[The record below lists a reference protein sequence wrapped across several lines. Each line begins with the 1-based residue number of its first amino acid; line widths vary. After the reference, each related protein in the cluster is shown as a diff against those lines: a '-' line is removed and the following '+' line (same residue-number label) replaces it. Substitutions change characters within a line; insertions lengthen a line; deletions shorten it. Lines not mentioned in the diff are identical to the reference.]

1 MIYRSLYRNRNNYH
15 FYKEEFTMFKWL
27 DNPITWRGYFKL
39 CGICSVI
46 STVYCVWLWIKL
58 GLFDPVGLV
67 KKVLNKEDED

>member
-1 MIYRSLYRNRNNYH
+1 
-15 FYKEEFTMFKWL
+15 MFKWI